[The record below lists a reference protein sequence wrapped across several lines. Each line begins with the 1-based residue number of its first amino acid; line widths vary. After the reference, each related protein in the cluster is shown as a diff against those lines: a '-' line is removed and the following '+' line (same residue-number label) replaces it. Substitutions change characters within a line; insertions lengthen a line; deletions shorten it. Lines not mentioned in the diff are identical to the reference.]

1 MSTQWMKYNQRNGA
15 LERQVRAARRE
26 IGKYTKDDVMLIDKV
41 TYSDNLAETRNNVTE
56 VVEEIDA
63 FIDELEDANDVAKKA
78 KWNTEMRN
86 LLELKAN
93 EREVKQART
102 TLILDN
108 PNDVVAIF
116 RGPAPAPGGAGVE
129 QGEQLPAVG
138 PPGAR
143 DAEREQMRLDREMQ
157 RDIAK
162 VTQKRII
169 INEKADEIVSQMK
182 NVSRID
188 NEEENVGKTF
198 AELMSDDQIR
208 ENLRD
213 STSWKIS
220 LMNFPMTKTPC

>member
-1 MSTQWMKYNQRNGA
+1 
-15 LERQVRAARRE
+15 
-26 IGKYTKDDVMLIDKV
+26 
-41 TYSDNLAETRNNVTE
+41 
-56 VVEEIDA
+56 
-63 FIDELEDANDVAKKA
+63 
-78 KWNTEMRN
+78 
-86 LLELKAN
+86 
-93 EREVKQART
+93 
-102 TLILDN
+102 
-108 PNDVVAIF
+108 
-116 RGPAPAPGGAGVE
+116 
-129 QGEQLPAVG
+129 
-138 PPGAR
+138 
-143 DAEREQMRLDREMQ
+143 MRLDREMQ

-220 LMNFPMTKTPC
+220 LMNFPMTKMPR